1 MSCTTARH
9 AVDRLFEAPS
19 RDLKVEFQGGE
30 PLLAFDRLRW
40 IVELIQQRNSTE
52 LRNIEFVIAT
62 TLNSI
67 TPEQLEFCRA
77 HKINLSTSIDGPR
90 ALHNRNRPRV
100 GRGGY
105 ERTVAGIEAAH
116 AVLGNDAVSALT
128 TITRESLSYP
138 EAIIDTYAALNFSSI
153 FLRPLSPYG
162 FARLTGARI
171 GYRVEEFIR
180 FYQRALT
187 HLIKIN
193 LAGRY
198 MEETYTTILLQHI
211 LTPFPTGYV
220 DLRSPTGAVLG
231 ALVYNYDGA
240 VYASDE
246 GRMLAEVGDFTFRL
260 GTADQSYREL
270 MNSPAAQAVLAA
282 GVAESLPGCC
292 DCAFLPYCG
301 ADPVFHHAEQGT
313 MRGHRPS
320 SPFCQK
326 QTALF
331 QHLFRHLHDENN
343 DTVRV
348 LTSWVARRSIN
359 KTGSVSAA

>member
-1 MSCTTARH
+1 
-9 AVDRLFEAPS
+9 
-19 RDLKVEFQGGE
+19 
-30 PLLAFDRLRW
+30 
-40 IVELIQQRNSTE
+40 
-52 LRNIEFVIAT
+52 
-62 TLNSI
+62 
-67 TPEQLEFCRA
+67 PEQLEFCRA
-77 HKINLSTSIDGPR
+77 RKINLSTSIDGPR

-198 MEETYTTILLQHI
+198 MEE
-211 LTPFPTGYV
+211 
-220 DLRSPTGAVLG
+220 
-231 ALVYNYDGA
+231 
-240 VYASDE
+240 
-246 GRMLAEVGDFTFRL
+246 
-260 GTADQSYREL
+260 
-270 MNSPAAQAVLAA
+270 
-282 GVAESLPGCC
+282 
-292 DCAFLPYCG
+292 
-301 ADPVFHHAEQGT
+301 
-313 MRGHRPS
+313 
-320 SPFCQK
+320 
-326 QTALF
+326 
-331 QHLFRHLHDENN
+331 
-343 DTVRV
+343 
-348 LTSWVARRSIN
+348 
-359 KTGSVSAA
+359 